1 MVQYPGA
8 RVLLLYLCYLT
19 NVHGLRNYGTIDFGR
34 YCGSGHFEEADHAGY
49 IQYKPET
56 GSTARC
62 SLRLNPPVGA
72 IAFYLQFNNLTLD
85 CSYQSLKV
93 YERTKVYEPGTIL
106 VDFCSESPDDV
117 TEITSTEKSI
127 GIEFLSNP
135 NKDDLDDKPASFLI
149 MYTVFSGSIEGL
161 GLCPLEHIGPGFMQP
176 QFKCANGRC
185 IHAELECDG
194 INNCGDSSDESNL
207 DHQTNCDRLKDPPG
221 NRTDLPH
228 AQVSEVHRPSN
239 FPTTLSAHDQEATYG
254 GHGLSNGA
262 IVAIVIIA
270 FVSVGIIIFAAAVRY
285 TRFRDKFQGGAT
297 QRSID
302 YEYTESPAYEPSER
316 VARLVIRDGRAIIT
330 RGYIPTHSVGSTST
344 SATDDRAAST
354 HTLNGDCS
362 NAANSQ
368 ANGHVVL
375 PTRSGSDKPSLQPLL
390 GDRKGSDSDGSLLPS
405 YPPPPY
411 ADLYHQVYDRT
422 LDSSAV

>member
-1 MVQYPGA
+1 MVLYPGTW
-8 RVLLLYLCYLT
+8 VLALSLCYLT
-19 NVHGLRNYGTIDFGR
+19 DAHGLSNYGTIDFSR
-34 YCGSGHFEEADHAGY
+34 YCGSGHFEEADHAGF
-49 IQYKPET
+49 IQYAPET
-56 GSTARC
+56 ASSARQSC
-62 SLRLNPPVGA
+62 MLRLNPPVGA
-72 IAFYLQFNNLTLD
+72 IAFYLQFSNLTLD
-85 CSYQSLKV
+85 CSYQTLKV
-93 YERTKVYEPGTIL
+93 YERTKVYEPGTML
-106 VDFCSESPDDV
+106 VDFCSENADEV
-117 TEITSTEKSI
+117 TEITSSEKSI
-127 GIEFLSNP
+127 GIEFFSNP
-135 NKDDLDDKPASFLI
+135 NKDNLEDNPAGFLI

-207 DHQTNCDRLKDPPG
+207 DHETNCDRLKDPPG
-221 NRTDLPH
+221 NRTDLPQ
-228 AQVSEVHRPSN
+228 ASEVQRPN
-239 FPTTLSAHDQEATYG
+239 FPTTWSAPDQEEATHG

-285 TRFRDKFQGGAT
+285 SRFRNKFQGGAT

-302 YEYTESPAYEPSER
+302 YEYTESPAYESSER

-330 RGYIPTHSVGSTST
+330 RGYIPTHSVGGSTGGTEEQVT
-344 SATDDRAAST
+344 SSAHAM
-354 HTLNGDCS
+354 NGDCS
-362 NAANSQ
+362 NAANNPQ

-375 PTRSGSDKPSLQPLL
+375 PARSEKPSLQPLL
-390 GDRKGSDSDGSLLPS
+390 GDRKGSDSDGALLPT

-411 ADLYHQVYDRT
+411 ADLYQVYDRT